1 MKLWFVMLAL
11 LLLSA
16 CASSP
21 LVPYSTDTPPLVLAP
36 AAQAGVKDQ
45 RARFREIFCAVL
57 EARGTSLPDYR
68 PCDQALARVGA
79 EAAGA
84 GRPVNLD
91 PSQRGLRAVLVP
103 GFGYDCFEKWLELP
117 GTVIEHL
124 RGQGFELSVLKVEG
138 LSGTASNARIIRDS
152 IMAMPAH
159 AGPPRIVLVGY
170 SKGSVDIL
178 DALATYP
185 ELRTRVAA
193 FVSVAGAIGGSPLAN
208 DSEQGTAELLMN
220 VPGATCTPGDRGAVA
235 SMRPDVRQR
244 WLADNAL
251 PKGVRYYSL
260 VTFPQPDRISSILKS
275 SYEKLGQVDA
285 RNDSQVIFYDQV
297 IPGSA
302 LVGYLDADH
311 WAVAVPLARNHTT
324 IAALF
329 VTQNEYP
336 REALGE
342 AVLRFVEED
351 LASQAR

>member
-251 PKGVRYYSL
+251 PKGV
-260 VTFPQPDRISSILKS
+260 
-275 SYEKLGQVDA
+275 
-285 RNDSQVIFYDQV
+285 
-297 IPGSA
+297 
-302 LVGYLDADH
+302 H
-311 WAVAVPLARNHTT
+311 
-324 IAALF
+324 
-329 VTQNEYP
+329 
-336 REALGE
+336 
-342 AVLRFVEED
+342 
-351 LASQAR
+351 